1 MTQQCER
8 VESGKGEWKCDRCKA
23 LWYGELAKTDWR
35 PSECPSYSLSST
47 NREPH
52 L

>member
-8 VESGKGEWKCDRCKA
+8 RENGKGEWKCDHCEA

-35 PSECPSYSLSST
+35 PSECRTKALTPADGKD
-47 NREPH
+47 RP
-52 L
+52 